1 MSIRKKG
8 GAPMMGLVWTPST
21 IVVALVVAVLAVL
34 AVRRIATRGLCD
46 CHDHC
51 GDSDSP
57 KSGRGGCHG
66 CSGCGAVECMV
77 ADMDK
82 ALG

>member
-1 MSIRKKG
+1 
-8 GAPMMGLVWTPST
+8 MMGLVWTPST
-21 IVVALVVAVLAVL
+21 IVVALVIAVLAVL
-34 AVRRIATRGLCD
+34 AVRRIAMRGLCD

-57 KSGRGGCHG
+57 RSGCGSCQG
-66 CSGCGAVECMV
+66 CSGCGVVECMV

-82 ALG
+82 ALR

>member
-1 MSIRKKG
+1 
-8 GAPMMGLVWTPST
+8 MMGLVWTPST
-21 IVVALVVAVLAVL
+21 IVVALVIAVLAVL
-34 AVRRIATRGLCD
+34 AVRRIAMRGLCD

-57 KSGRGGCHG
+57 RSGCGSCQG

-77 ADMDK
+77 ADMDI
-82 ALG
+82 ALR